1 MQILAHQGSGGF
13 FSDPLDGTPYETN
26 ETTAALILAIAGA
39 LFGTSDERE
48 LEAADERDTSFA
60 LKDRI

>member
-1 MQILAHQGSGGF
+1 MTTPGQGSGGF

-48 LEAADERDTSFA
+48 LEAKMRDTSVA
-60 LKDRI
+60 L